1 MMRSTRKKETNKVS
15 SEEKRT
21 TAPGIDEEDEFGEDA
36 TEDERRRG
44 DSTKV
49 TRLIY
54 DEYDP
59 S

>member
-1 MMRSTRKKETNKVS
+1 MNKKNGQTRIDHDVV
-15 SEEKRT
+15 
-21 TAPGIDEEDEFGEDA
+21 APGIDEEDSYGEDA
-36 TEDERRRG
+36 TRSEVEHS

-59 S
+59 SEP

>member
-1 MMRSTRKKETNKVS
+1 MRSMRKKETNKVS
-15 SEEKRT
+15 PEVERT
-21 TAPGIDEEDEFGEDA
+21 TAPGIDEEEEFGEDA
-36 TEDERRRG
+36 TEDERRKG